1 MPRYMLLIVEDEAP
15 YQSSDKALFDEIMAM
30 HASFSASVRE
40 AGAAVLGGDALR
52 GRSTASYLRHTRT
65 QAVVAV
71 DCPSAELKEVLG
83 GYYLIEASDDAQA
96 LQLAMLCP
104 APYGYVEV
112 RPIWEFGE

>member
-52 GRSTASYLRHTRT
+52 GGRPPRT
-65 QAVVAV
+65 YVT
-71 DCPSAELKEVLG
+71 
-83 GYYLIEASDDAQA
+83 
-96 LQLAMLCP
+96 P
-104 APYGYVEV
+104 AP
-112 RPIWEFGE
+112 RQW